1 LIRRS
6 YGKEYKRVATA
17 VLNQLQEASAE
28 NRGAIAGVRA
38 IETLAYDSKARAIE
52 TFWAAE
58 LNTEKAIA
66 SAVLLAD
73 ANVRKNAELLQS
85 IARFLLYD
93 ASEDEYRAVFR
104 TASDLCPT
112 ANALALVAE
121 IMRGLDDS
129 VAAQRRTAAIL
140 GAGAP

>member
-1 LIRRS
+1 
-6 YGKEYKRVATA
+6 
-17 VLNQLQEASAE
+17 
-28 NRGAIAGVRA
+28 
-38 IETLAYDSKARAIE
+38 
-52 TFWAAE
+52 